1 MISGDIIWCVT
12 CGAYADL
19 RVGGLQQACEGKHTG
34 PWKGGGKRGQLN
46 DLKNNRHP
54 RNGCKLPPPIA
65 ESSMTL
71 DTAAT
76 TNERDLTA
84 ARHPMTR
91 YNAKDKRTA
100 MTNASS
106 PAAVTVEKRQWID
119 NKRQE
124 AVERAAVCRAR
135 VVTASTGGS
144 SVVEMTSTEKK
155 ASIYAR
161 IRSGFKRPPP
171 DSDEQRP
178 RRPRVQAPGGGGLSE
193 TADAGAINVPI
204 LDPITRVHGTQGR
217 RSSAT
222 ASGLM
227 GVLMLSKAVLAIA

>member
-1 MISGDIIWCVT
+1 
-12 CGAYADL
+12 
-19 RVGGLQQACEGKHTG
+19 
-34 PWKGGGKRGQLN
+34 
-46 DLKNNRHP
+46 
-54 RNGCKLPPPIA
+54 
-65 ESSMTL
+65 
-71 DTAAT
+71 
-76 TNERDLTA
+76 
-84 ARHPMTR
+84 
-91 YNAKDKRTA
+91 

-135 VVTASTGGS
+135 GVTASTGGS

-171 DSDEQRP
+171 DCDEQRP
-178 RRPRVQAPGGGGLSE
+178 RRPRVQAPVGGGSSDA
-193 TADAGAINVPI
+193 ADAGAVNAPI
-204 LDPITRVHGTQGR
+204 FDPIARVHGTQVRG
-217 RSSAT
+217 SSTT

-227 GVLMLSKAVLAIA
+227 GAQLLSLAALALV